1 MSIKA
6 PLLSCSLFITKHRG
20 CYVLAVDLLLL
31 ALYKTRGIGFK
42 HVCLASIIDVSRRF
56 WYLSISTL
64 SALSYGISTIVALS
78 LHRVLEPIEFAL
90 SCHELN
96 AQIKHNEIILSNVTS
111 AYQYL

>member
-6 PLLSCSLFITKHRG
+6 PLLSCSLFITRHRG
-20 CYVLAVDLLLL
+20 GYLLAIDLLLS

-42 HVCLASIIDVSRRF
+42 HVSLASIIDVSRRF

-64 SALSYGISTIVALS
+64 SALSYGISTIVAMS

-96 AQIKHNEIILSNVTS
+96 AQTKQNKINLSNVTS